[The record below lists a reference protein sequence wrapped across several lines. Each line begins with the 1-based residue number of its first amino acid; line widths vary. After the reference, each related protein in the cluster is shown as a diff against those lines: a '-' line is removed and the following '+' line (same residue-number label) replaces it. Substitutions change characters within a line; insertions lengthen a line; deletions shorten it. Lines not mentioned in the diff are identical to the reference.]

1 MRNLLRLQDL
11 TTNEIEDIINNAQEL
26 KQAKTYPTT
35 LNGKIVAN
43 LFFEPSTRTQYSFNT
58 AEYKLGCKPINFS
71 VASSSIAK
79 GESFYDTVK
88 TFDSFGVDLI
98 ILRHAQDA

>member
-11 TTNEIEDIINNAQEL
+11 TTNEIEDIINNAQTL